1 VCLAGFWSRASI
13 NQPPLFNVA
22 YALLVTCVN
31 GGIFRQWGGPRA
43 VSEQTVK
50 TNNGRKKR
58 KRRESEEARKY
69 ADSLRVG
76 RAVAFP
82 NGNVERN
89 RAI

>member
-1 VCLAGFWSRASI
+1 MGEYSDSGEAQELSL
-13 NQPPLFNVA
+13 N
-22 YALLVTCVN
+22 
-31 GGIFRQWGGPRA
+31 RQWRLTTG
-43 VSEQTVK
+43 E
-50 TNNGRKKR
+50 KKR

>member
-43 VSEQTVK
+43 VSEPTVK
-50 TNNGRKKR
+50 TNNGRKKKR
-58 KRRESEEARKY
+58 KRRETVKKPESM
-69 ADSLRVG
+69 LT
-76 RAVAFP
+76 VAEW
-82 NGNVERN
+82 V
-89 RAI
+89 AQ

>member
-50 TNNGRKKR
+50 TNNGRKKKENGER
-58 KRRESEEARKY
+58 VKKPESTLTVSEWA
-69 ADSLRVG
+69 AQ
-76 RAVAFP
+76 
-82 NGNVERN
+82 
-89 RAI
+89 